1 LKGFPRLKREIDGLI
16 RLSRIQEYVCFV
28 MVTTLLGAIASKGSF
43 GWQLGG
49 VLVANWLAVAFAFM
63 FNDLEDAPEDA
74 LNPKKFYRNP
84 VSCRDL
90 SPRSARIASVSVAL
104 LAAFTFALLG
114 LWPFILGTLCLLL
127 GFGYSW
133 RPVRLKTLPF
143 LDLASH
149 GLMLAGLQFLTAYF
163 TFQPS
168 SLSRWLP
175 PFLFIVA
182 ISLYGELFNELR
194 DLEEDRK
201 AGLTHTATWLGE
213 QVTYGLMMTIFAVG
227 IFSALYTVVVVQL
240 IPGWVLL
247 LMVAMTAVLILRPLL
262 ELHQRRTHL
271 ELQQSFQKPLEI
283 AAASALM
290 INFIET
296 WITTWLGGKL
306 L

>member
-1 LKGFPRLKREIDGLI
+1 M
-16 RLSRIQEYVCFV
+16 CFV
-28 MVTTLLGAIASKGSF
+28 MVTTLLGAISARGSF

-63 FNDLEDAPEDA
+63 FNDIEDAPEDA
-74 LNPKKFYRNP
+74 LNPEKVLRNP
-84 VSCRDL
+84 VSCCDL
-90 SPRSARIASVSVAL
+90 SLRSARIASVSVAL
-104 LAAFTFALLG
+104 LAELTFALLG

-133 RPVRLKTLPF
+133 RPIRLKTLPF
-143 LDLASH
+143 LDMVSH
-149 GLMLAGLQFLTAYF
+149 GLMLAGLQFLTAFF

-175 PFLFIVA
+175 PFLFIIA

-194 DLEEDRK
+194 DLQEDRK

-213 QVTYGLMMTIFAVG
+213 RVTYWLMMTILATG
-227 IFSALYTVVVVQL
+227 IFSALYTVLIVQL

-247 LMVAMTAVLILRPLL
+247 LMVAVTAILILRPLM
-262 ELHQRRTHL
+262 ELRQRKTHL

-290 INFIET
+290 INFLET
-296 WITTWLGGKL
+296 WIITWLGGKL